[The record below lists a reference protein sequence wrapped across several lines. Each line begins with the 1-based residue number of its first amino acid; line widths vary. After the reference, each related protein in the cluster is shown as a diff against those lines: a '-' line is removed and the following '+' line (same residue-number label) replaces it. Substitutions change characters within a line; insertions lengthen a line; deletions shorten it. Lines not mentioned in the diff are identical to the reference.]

1 VKERKIR
8 WWELLEQYNEEYRL
22 RKQQGLSP
30 PPVLANSLSNDV
42 ESDEERTT
50 SDMWEPTYPSP
61 RAERWL

>member
-30 PPVLANSLSNDV
+30 SRGVGKLVV
-42 ESDEERTT
+42 ERHGER
-50 SDMWEPTYPSP
+50 
-61 RAERWL
+61 